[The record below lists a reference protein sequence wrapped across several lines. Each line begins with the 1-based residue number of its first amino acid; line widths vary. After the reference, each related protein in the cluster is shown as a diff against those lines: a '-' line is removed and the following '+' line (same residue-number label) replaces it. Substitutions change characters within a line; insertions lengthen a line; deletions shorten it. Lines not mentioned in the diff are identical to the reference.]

1 MQARLNTLWA
11 AAVAAMKT
19 CIDAGFSETD
29 NTAALLV
36 LKDYT
41 YLTACA
47 LARHRFDTAPIL
59 VRRPHATPACTPV
72 TAHL

>member
-1 MQARLNTLWA
+1 MQRGGVVQARLNTLWV
-11 AAVAAMKT
+11 AAVAAMKS
-19 CIDAGFSETD
+19 CIDSGFSETD

-41 YLTACA
+41 YLTASA

-59 VRRPHATPACTPV
+59 VCLPCFSP
-72 TAHL
+72 